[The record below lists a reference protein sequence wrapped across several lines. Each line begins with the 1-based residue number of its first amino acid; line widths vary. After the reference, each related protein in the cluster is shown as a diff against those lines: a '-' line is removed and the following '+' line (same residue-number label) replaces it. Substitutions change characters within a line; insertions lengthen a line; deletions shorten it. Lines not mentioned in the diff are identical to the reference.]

1 MAEVTVPVAPP
12 ARSLDDLL
20 AKYPIE
26 RPPVISAGAAVT
38 IVLREGLSDL
48 EVLLIERT
56 SDPDD
61 PASGQVALPGGH
73 VSEEDGNLAQT
84 ALRELDEEVGLAL
97 ADLDSEPHYVSTL
110 HARRFGLDV
119 GVFAARL
126 SSAGRTALPRS
137 PQEVA
142 YVFWLPRSSLER
154 TQRVERDT
162 SVGIIPV
169 NATVHEGHVLWGFTR
184 RVLRQ
189 FFELP
194 LEDETFGPVYLPTPP
209 PSS

>member
-1 MAEVTVPVAPP
+1 MTPP
-12 ARSLDDLL
+12 TASPTPSRDPLL
-20 AKYPIE
+20 RRFSIE
-26 RPPVISAGAAVT
+26 RPPTSSAGAAVT
-38 IVLREGLSDL
+38 IVLRENRPEV
-48 EVLLIERT
+48 EVLLIERA

-73 VSEEDGNLAQT
+73 VSEVDGNLAQT
-84 ALRELDEEVGLAL
+84 ALRELEEEVGLGQR
-97 ADLDSEPHYVSTL
+97 DLESELHYVSTL
-110 HARRFGLDV
+110 PARRFGIDV

-126 SSAGRTALPRS
+126 SSLGRAPAPLS
-137 PQEVA
+137 PAEVA
-142 YVFWLPRSSLER
+142 HVFWLPRSALDTTR
-154 TQRVERDT
+154 KVERDT

-194 LEDETFGPVYLPTPP
+194 LEDETFGPAYVPHTPP
-209 PSS
+209 HP